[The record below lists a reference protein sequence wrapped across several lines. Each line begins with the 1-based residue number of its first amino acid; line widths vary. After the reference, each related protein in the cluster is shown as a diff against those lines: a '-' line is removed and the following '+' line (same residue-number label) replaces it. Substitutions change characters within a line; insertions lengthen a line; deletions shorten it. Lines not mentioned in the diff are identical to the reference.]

1 MIKNGEILVVAP
13 VKKLNACSSLWEVFS
28 LPKNWDVVPM
38 SGDYIKRIKELNKLY
53 IIAKDA
59 VFLNP
64 NADLFKVVERF
75 EAVKV

>member
-1 MIKNGEILVVAP
+1 
-13 VKKLNACSSLWEVFS
+13 
-28 LPKNWDVVPM
+28 M